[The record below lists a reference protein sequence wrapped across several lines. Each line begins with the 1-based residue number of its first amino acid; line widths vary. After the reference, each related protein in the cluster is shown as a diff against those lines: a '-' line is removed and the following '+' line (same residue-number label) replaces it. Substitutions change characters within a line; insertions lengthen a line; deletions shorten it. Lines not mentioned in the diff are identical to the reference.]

1 MPLGEI
7 GETSGYEYLQET
19 EWLTC
24 CGGDGK
30 KLVLLLP
37 GGDRD
42 KREVGRVEEEEEESP
57 TTGNVQLG
65 VVFLRHLF
73 QFKIPTIIPTLEAS
87 LNLQAQKLPR
97 GWKLLWEPKKAQ
109 KSMPGSMCRE
119 NKEDLIGWHAA
130 QGERVRDVQSRD
142 FFKFIYF

>member
-1 MPLGEI
+1 MFCTISFADMFLHNVLIADTKLFSRRKVFICNVPLGEI

-42 KREVGRVEEEEEESP
+42 KREVGRVEEE
-57 TTGNVQLG
+57 GG
-65 VVFLRHLF
+65 G
-73 QFKIPTIIPTLEAS
+73 K
-87 LNLQAQKLPR
+87 PR
-97 GWKLLWEPKKAQ
+97 NG
-109 KSMPGSMCRE
+109 
-119 NKEDLIGWHAA
+119 
-130 QGERVRDVQSRD
+130 
-142 FFKFIYF
+142 

>member
-42 KREVGRVEEEEEESP
+42 KREVGRVEE
-57 TTGNVQLG
+57 
-65 VVFLRHLF
+65 
-73 QFKIPTIIPTLEAS
+73 
-87 LNLQAQKLPR
+87 
-97 GWKLLWEPKKAQ
+97 KK
-109 KSMPGSMCRE
+109 GRE
-119 NKEDLIGWHAA
+119 N
-130 QGERVRDVQSRD
+130 DVKKVKKIFLS
-142 FFKFIYF
+142 F